1 MNGQKVKS
9 KETEKA
15 AVFFEHG
22 KVLEEAISRNQYLLM
37 KQEIRQEG
45 ILVELAKYRRAV
57 LQKEQKAARRNKSGQ
72 KDKKDMSGQFT
83 LFEEKAS

>member
-1 MNGQKVKS
+1 
-9 KETEKA
+9 
-15 AVFFEHG
+15 
-22 KVLEEAISRNQYLLM
+22 M

-45 ILVELAKYRRAV
+45 ILAELAKYRRTV

-72 KDKKDMSGQFT
+72 KGKKDMSGQFT